1 MIYFEVFMNKILGP
15 PSYENWKAALS
26 EKNVL
31 GGFEVPLFTDS
42 HITGEIRDKFGP
54 YQFLNPVAIPKSNGS
69 ITPGIILRVDEY
81 LEISIPE
88 MNRTDDFHYHGG
100 TLEDEIAALVSLIL
114 GVRFRSGGIT
124 REFEIDKDPRGKPI
138 LFQMDKN
145 PIFLVG
151 GDGLVI
157 PEARCTVNL
166 EDLNQFR
173 TYPVLHPEDA
183 MTLVKIARIY
193 QDALW
198 IVESEPELAWIMFV
212 SAIETAANHWS
223 EAKATPVE
231 RLQTFNPPLEKV
243 LFDQGG
249 ENHVRGV
256 AKLIVKYMGATRKF
270 IDFILEFLPTEPKI
284 RPEKSFQHS
293 WDNNE
298 IKKTLSKVYDYRSR
312 SLHGGKRFPASMC
325 MPPMNLNNIPSEVPT
340 GLATATKGGVWTR
353 EDTPILLHT
362 FEYIVRRALLRWW
375 SSLIH

>member
-1 MIYFEVFMNKILGP
+1 MNKILGP

-31 GGFEVPLFTDS
+31 SGFEVPLFTDS
-42 HITGEIRDKFGP
+42 HITGEIRDKLGP
-54 YQFLNPVAIPKSNGS
+54 YQLLNPVAIPKSNGS
-69 ITPGIILRVDEY
+69 ITPGIILRVDRY

-88 MNRTDDFHYHGG
+88 MSRTDDFHYHGG

-157 PEARCTVNL
+157 PEARRTVNL
-166 EDLNQFR
+166 KDLDQFL

-212 SAIETAANHWS
+212 STIETAANHWS
-223 EAKATPVE
+223 EAKATPIE
-231 RLQTFNPPLEKV
+231 RLQTFNSPLERV

-249 ENHVRGV
+249 ENHVREV
-256 AKLIVKYMGATRKF
+256 AKLIVQYMGATQKF
-270 IDFILEFLPTEPKI
+270 IDFILEFLPTEPNI
-284 RPEKSFQHS
+284 RPDTPFQLS
-293 WDNNE
+293 WNKND
-298 IKKTLSKVYDYRSR
+298 IKKTLIKVYDYRSKV
-312 SLHGGKRFPASMC
+312 LHGGQTFPAPMC
-325 MPPMNLNNIPSEVPT
+325 MNPMVFGHIPSEIPD
-340 GLATATKGGVWTR
+340 GLATATKGGVWTLK
-353 EDTPILLHT
+353 DTPILLHT
-362 FEYIVRRALLRWW
+362 FEYIVRGALLKWW
-375 SSLIH
+375 SSLIP

>member
-1 MIYFEVFMNKILGP
+1 MNKILGP

-26 EKNVL
+26 EKIVL
-31 GGFEVPLFTDS
+31 DGLEIPLFTDS
-42 HITGEIRDKFGP
+42 HITGEIRDRFGP
-54 YQFLNPVAIPKSNGS
+54 YQLLNPIAIQKSNGS
-69 ITPGIILRVDEY
+69 ITPGIILRVNRY

-88 MNRTDDFHYHGG
+88 MSRTDDFHYHGG

-151 GDGLVI
+151 GDKLVI

-166 EDLNQFR
+166 KDLDLFL

-183 MTLVKIARIY
+183 MTLVKVARIY

-212 SAIETAANHWS
+212 SAVETAANHWS
-223 EAKATPVE
+223 TMEATPVE
-231 RLQTFNPPLEKV
+231 KLKISMPGLEKV

-249 ENHVRGV
+249 EEHVRNV
-256 AKLIVKYMGATRKF
+256 AELVVPYMGATKKF
-270 IDFILEFLPTEPKI
+270 IDFLLNFLPSPPVN
-284 RPEKSFQHS
+284 RPEEHSQHS
-293 WDNNE
+293 WKVGE
-298 IKKTLSKVYDYRSR
+298 IKKTLKKIYEYRSAA
-312 SLHGGKRFPASMC
+312 LHGGNTFPAPMC
-325 MPPMNLNNIPSEVPT
+325 FPPSIINIPSEVPT
-340 GLATATKGGVWTR
+340 GLATATKGGVWTI

-362 FEYIVRRALLRWW
+362 FEYIVRGALLKWW
-375 SSLIH
+375 SSLIHRHHLDTI